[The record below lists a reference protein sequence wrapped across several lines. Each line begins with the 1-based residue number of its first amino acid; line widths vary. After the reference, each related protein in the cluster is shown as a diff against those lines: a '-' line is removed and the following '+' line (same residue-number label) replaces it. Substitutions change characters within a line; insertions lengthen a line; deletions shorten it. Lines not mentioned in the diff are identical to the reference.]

1 MDSKSTLIWS
11 RTEVLTPG
19 SVKSSRGAL
28 LCSKWHLFLQRGT
41 NPNFQ
46 ISHFKRVKK
55 FLTFWTKLKNKKQM
69 KNHCCKTL
77 LLCFSTDFYLFISTL
92 ISAYVCVLLGQK
104 QILATFKITSPTLFC
119 LFIFSGETKLFF
131 PYESEIFRLSVC
143 VCVCVRERERE
154 IVCVCVFREMKEKI
168 FVFIF

>member
-1 MDSKSTLIWS
+1 
-11 RTEVLTPG
+11 
-19 SVKSSRGAL
+19 
-28 LCSKWHLFLQRGT
+28 
-41 NPNFQ
+41 
-46 ISHFKRVKK
+46 
-55 FLTFWTKLKNKKQM
+55 M

-119 LFIFSGETKLFF
+119 LFLFSGETKLFF

-143 VCVCVRERERE
+143 VRESVCVGVWARERESVWERERE
-154 IVCVCVFREMKEKI
+154 CVRVCFSRNERENICLYFLYVRIWGRKYWTTYGQTKNPLFLPAILPPPPLFYSTTDVE
-168 FVFIF
+168 

>member
-1 MDSKSTLIWS
+1 
-11 RTEVLTPG
+11 
-19 SVKSSRGAL
+19 
-28 LCSKWHLFLQRGT
+28 
-41 NPNFQ
+41 
-46 ISHFKRVKK
+46 
-55 FLTFWTKLKNKKQM
+55 M

-119 LFIFSGETKLFF
+119 LFLFSGETKLFF

-143 VCVCVRERERE
+143 VRESVCVGVWARERVCVRERES
-154 IVCVCVFREMKEKI
+154 VCVCVFREMKEKI
-168 FVFIF
+168 FVFIFYTWGYEEENIEQHTDRQKTLSFSRRFYPPPFSIQQQM